1 MRHAAAVAFALL
13 VSLPAL
19 AARREGTCE
28 VRVSGGVPLTFTGKG
43 GTQSATSD
51 HWLSPEEMRQLLAK
65 VASKSKKASNKTQ
78 VALEKQAARG
88 GGMMGPLSLHCI
100 SASDGALGSLSILP
114 GTNTQESIPFKPG
127 TYPLVTF
134 EEKRGQLPVALRLK
148 GINYMLTEPGVLV
161 LTRFDGTGVAGTF
174 TFNARTHD
182 AENKPGAAVR
192 NIRVVG
198 SFDIPCGMK
207 TRVCR

>member
-1 MRHAAAVAFALL
+1 MRHAATVAFALL
-13 VSLPAL
+13 FCLPAL
-19 AARREGTCE
+19 AAKREGTCE
-28 VRVSGGVPLTFTGKG
+28 VRVMGGVQMAFTGQG

-51 HWLSPEEMRQLLAK
+51 HWVSPEEMSQLLAK
-65 VASKSKKASNKTQ
+65 VASKSKKTPNKTQ
-78 VALEKQAARG
+78 ADLEKQAARG
-88 GGMMGPLSLHCI
+88 GGLVGPLSLHCI

-114 GTNTQESIPFKPG
+114 GTNTKESVPFKPG
-127 TYPLVTF
+127 TYSLVTF

-161 LTRFDGTGVAGTF
+161 LTRFDSTGVAGTF

-182 AENKPGAAVR
+182 SANKPGVTVR
-192 NIRVVG
+192 NIRVAG